1 MARSI
6 RQAQARESGPLAVV
20 ATAVFVLLFLFVALQ
35 VIPTSSR
42 RPWDFETYW
51 YATSAASA
59 GLSPYDTEALS
70 RLAQRPVGMPFIYAP
85 VTVLLLMPLTM
96 LPIASAALVWFWSKA
111 LLLAGLTVLWRRRF
125 LPEANPALIAAVAV
139 FGFNAAAV
147 WDLATGNVAI
157 IEQALLWSGFAAYV
171 ADRRRLFAGFVV
183 AAALFKLFPILFL
196 ALLLVPSRRSKPRR
210 KLAGIALASFI
221 VLVFGPVLTG
231 VTWGRGFLR
240 NLPAERPWGE
250 VNPSALGLIDT
261 LAGSHSQ
268 PLLAAPYTT
277 LIAWIAY
284 TVLVLAV
291 SVPTLRGLWRRQD
304 PQTWI
309 FAAAL
314 LYALLVPR
322 MMVYTYLLVLVP
334 VLALVSPIVRPVGGM
349 VVVAAL
355 LVAQAL
361 AKPCFGVR
369 YQGTWSAHLAFLM
382 LLGFWL
388 VYVAAGRAAA
398 APGRVPNAAK
408 GRRGV

>member
-1 MARSI
+1 MARSAKQAKP
-6 RQAQARESGPLAVV
+6 RQSGPSPRSDV
-20 ATAVFVLLFLFVALQ
+20 ATSLLVLVLLFVALQ
-35 VIPTSSR
+35 IIPTSSR

-111 LLLAGLTVLWRRRF
+111 LLLAGLAVLWRRRF
-125 LPEANPALIAAVAV
+125 LPKANPALIAAVAI

-147 WDLATGNVAI
+147 WDVATGNVAI
-157 IEQALLWSGFAAYV
+157 VEQALLWTGFAAYA
-171 ADRRRLFAGFVV
+171 ADRRRLFAVCVV

-196 ALLLVPSRRSKPRR
+196 VLLLAPSKRSEPSWR
-210 KLAGIALASFI
+210 LAGVSLGAFLL
-221 VLVFGPVLTG
+221 LVFGPVLGG
-231 VTWGRGFLR
+231 VPWARGFLQ

-261 LAGSHSQ
+261 LSGSHTQ
-268 PLLAAPYTT
+268 PLFARPYT
-277 LIAWIAY
+277 LLLAWAAYIAVVI
-284 TVLVLAV
+284 AV
-291 SVPTLRGLWRRQD
+291 SVPTLRNLWRRRD
-304 PQTWI
+304 PVTWV
-309 FAAAL
+309 FATAV

-334 VLALVSPIVRPVGGM
+334 VLALVSPLARRVGGITL
-349 VVVAAL
+349 VGAL

-361 AKPCFGVR
+361 AKPWLGAR

-388 VYVAAGRAAA
+388 VYLAAGAATARPAPRATA
-398 APGRVPNAAK
+398 R
-408 GRRGV
+408 